1 MIKSIDLY
9 GWFQWYFRYLLGRR
23 PLDNERNIA
32 RRKGIVSSFKG
43 KLVQM
48 IKGVYG
54 RFNDFPISVMIR
66 QVLYHWSYELV
77 EDDLLWFIYFYVHV
91 KMSYH
96 LFNREKRMQ
105 KTKDRYHNDGDRERV
120 AEYYEDN

>member
-1 MIKSIDLY
+1 MTNNKQNAVLFGERIAMQVDDDEQMNEVSVNKYGVKCKTSLGFQENKGLIKSIDPY

-23 PLDNERNIA
+23 SLDNERNIA

-48 IKGVYG
+48 IKDVYG

-66 QVLYHWSYELV
+66 QVLYH
-77 EDDLLWFIYFYVHV
+77 
-91 KMSYH
+91 
-96 LFNREKRMQ
+96 
-105 KTKDRYHNDGDRERV
+105 
-120 AEYYEDN
+120 